1 MALKSSI
8 LIHGTKATELV
19 IIHDPDKCTG
29 CMQCMIACA
38 YKYYKTFDRRYALLY
53 VYEDPDNPGRFINAN
68 CSHCIFPMCLS
79 SCPREAIYKDDLGIV
94 RISPALC
101 IGCGTCNQSCPI
113 GIPRIDEEKNVY
125 VKCDFC
131 DGDPMCVKMCSAQ
144 ALMLLPRKEAL
155 EYLKGRKK

>member
-38 YKYYKTFDRRYALLY
+38 YKHYKTFDRRYALLY

-94 RISPALC
+94 RISSALC

-144 ALMLLPRKEAL
+144 ALKLLSRKEAL
-155 EYLKGRKK
+155 EYLKERKK